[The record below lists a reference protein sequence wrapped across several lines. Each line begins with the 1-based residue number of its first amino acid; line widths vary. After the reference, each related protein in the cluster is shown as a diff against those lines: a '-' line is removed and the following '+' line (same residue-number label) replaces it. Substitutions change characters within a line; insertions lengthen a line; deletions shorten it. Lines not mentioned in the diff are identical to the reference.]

1 MREVAILSA
10 ACRHPHVIGYLGV
23 ARHGKELW
31 SACWRWLAVFAHNAC
46 RLVLELAK
54 LGSMFD
60 LVVTRGEFSEPRDL
74 PRLLRMMAGA
84 AAGLLHL
91 HACSPPIIHR
101 DIALRNLFVAADHQ
115 VKASTVPPPSQ
126 LALCVLALC
135 ECCVLWLTAAASCRL
150 MMEL

>member
-1 MREVAILSA
+1 MVSL
-10 ACRHPHVIGYLGV
+10 
-23 ARHGKELW
+23 
-31 SACWRWLAVFAHNAC
+31 LAVLMLMYWFHGC

-54 LGSMFD
+54 LGSMMD
-60 LVVTRGEFSEPRDL
+60 LVVSRGEFSEPRDL

-115 VKASTVPPPSQ
+115 VKASP
-126 LALCVLALC
+126 A
-135 ECCVLWLTAAASCRL
+135 
-150 MMEL
+150 

>member
-1 MREVAILSA
+1 M
-10 ACRHPHVIGYLGV
+10 
-23 ARHGKELW
+23 
-31 SACWRWLAVFAHNAC
+31 
-46 RLVLELAK
+46 LELAK

-60 LVVTRGEFSEPRDL
+60 LLVTRGEFSEPRDL

-115 VKASTVPPPSQ
+115 VKASAVQCHRPANWLYVCLLS
-126 LALCVLALC
+126 VNGV
-135 ECCVLWLTAAASCRL
+135 CCG
-150 MMEL
+150 

>member
-1 MREVAILSA
+1 MVS
-10 ACRHPHVIGYLGV
+10 
-23 ARHGKELW
+23 
-31 SACWRWLAVFAHNAC
+31 WLANERALDRNAC

-60 LVVTRGEFSEPRDL
+60 LVVTRREFSEPRDL

-101 DIALRNLFVAADHQ
+101 DIALRNLFVTADHQ
-115 VKASTVPPPSQ
+115 IKASAGRARHHRLLSC
-126 LALCVLALC
+126 L
-135 ECCVLWLTAAASCRL
+135 LWLACWFG
-150 MMEL
+150 

>member
-1 MREVAILSA
+1 M
-10 ACRHPHVIGYLGV
+10 
-23 ARHGKELW
+23 
-31 SACWRWLAVFAHNAC
+31 
-46 RLVLELAK
+46 LELAK

-60 LVVTRGEFSEPRDL
+60 LVVTRREFSEPRDL

-115 VKASTVPPPSQ
+115 GQCRAVPPPSQ
-126 LALCVLALC
+126 LALCVLALSVNAV
-135 ECCVLWLTAAASCRL
+135 CCGRLLLPLAAR
-150 MMEL
+150 MMAL